1 MRIRALKE
9 KDYDKLCQ
17 WWKFWRFGAPERK
30 YLPNDGKGGIM
41 VTNNDIDICC
51 GFLYFTNSKIAWLE
65 FVVSNPD
72 YKEKDRS
79 DAIIFLINNLVAIAG
94 SKGFEAVFT
103 SVKHPSLIKSFEKSG
118 FIVGSNNT
126 MEMTYLI

>member
-17 WWKFWRFGAPERK
+17 WWKFWRFGAPDRK
-30 YLPNDGKGGIM
+30 YLPNNGKGGIM
-41 VTNNDIDICC
+41 VTNNGIDICC

-65 FVVSNPD
+65 FIVSNPE
-72 YKEKDRS
+72 YRENDRQE
-79 DAIIFLINNLVAIAG
+79 AIEYLIENLIAIAS

-103 SVKHPSLIKSFEKSG
+103 SVKHPNLINTFKKVG
-118 FIVGSNNT
+118 FSVGSNNT
-126 MEMTYLI
+126 MEMTYLV